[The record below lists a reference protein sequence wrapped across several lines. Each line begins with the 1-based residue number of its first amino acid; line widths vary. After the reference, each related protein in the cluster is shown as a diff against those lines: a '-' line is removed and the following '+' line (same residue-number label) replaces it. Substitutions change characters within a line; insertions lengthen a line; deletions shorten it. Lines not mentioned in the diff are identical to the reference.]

1 MKASIF
7 GSVSRMGDYAESD
20 LDLLLEY
27 RKGVT
32 LLDVAALKNELE
44 KAIGR
49 SVDLVSPRYLNPLIK
64 DRVLKE
70 QIRM

>member
-1 MKASIF
+1 
-7 GSVSRMGDYAESD
+7 MGDYAESD